1 VYDVQ
6 DWAEARR
13 LFRDGWTKTAIAA
26 KLGMSRNTVADLVGS
41 ESPPRYERAPVGS
54 MLDPFADAI
63 AAMLAEDPKV
73 PATVI
78 IERLRPLGYAGGITI
93 LKERVAKLRPQFR
106 AARSYQRTTYFP
118 GELAHLDWWHTGL
131 SIPVGKGVCREA
143 FGLVATLPHSAAHAC
158 VFSFGRTTADFCPA
172 LVGCLTRLG
181 GVPAG
186 AVVDNDASIVASRR
200 GGVARLVDD
209 VAALFGQLSLKAV
222 VLRPRFPE
230 GKGQGE
236 RTIGYL
242 ETSFLPLRHF
252 ADLADL
258 QSQHDGWASTV
269 AFERRPRRLA
279 GSVADAWRVERGFLA
294 RLPSVPP
301 LTDRHVEAR
310 VSKDGFVRV
319 AGADYSVPPGLSGRR
334 VQLQLS
340 PTEIVARLDGTEVA
354 RHVRSFVPADVVVD
368 PRHARA
374 LRLEREARRR
384 LNSNDIAVPA
394 VDLARYD
401 AAVGISP

>member
-1 VYDVQ
+1 VCDVRHWH
-6 DWAEARR
+6 DARR

-26 KLGMSRNTVADLVGS
+26 TLGMSRNTVADLVAS
-41 ESPPRYERAPVGS
+41 EMPPRYERAPGGS
-54 MLDPFADAI
+54 MLDGFADAV
-63 AAMLAEDPKV
+63 AAMLAEDPTV
-73 PATVI
+73 PATVVL
-78 IERLRPLGYAGGITI
+78 ERLRPLGYVGGITI

-158 VFSFGRTTADFCPA
+158 VFCLDRTTADFCAA
-172 LVGCLTRLG
+172 LVGCLWRLG

-186 AVVDNDASIVASRR
+186 AVIANDASIVASRR
-200 GGVARLVDD
+200 GAMVRLVDE
-209 VAALFGQLSLKAV
+209 VAALFGQLSHKAV
-222 VLRPRFPE
+222 VLRPRLPE

-236 RTIGYL
+236 RIIGYL
-242 ETSFLPLRHF
+242 ETSFLPHRHF
-252 ADLADL
+252 ADRPDL

-269 AFERRPRRLA
+269 AFERHPRRLA
-279 GSVADAWRVERGFLA
+279 GSVAEAWRVERSILA
-294 RLPSVPP
+294 SLPSVLPV
-301 LTDRHVEAR
+301 TDHHLEAR

-319 AGADYSVPPGLSGRR
+319 AGADYSVLPGLAGCR

-340 PTEIVARLDGTEVA
+340 PTEVVARLDGTEVA
-354 RHVRSFVPADVVVD
+354 RHVRSFVTADVVVD
-368 PRHARA
+368 PRHAQA
-374 LRLEREARRR
+374 LRLEREARPR
-384 LNSNDIAVPA
+384 LKCNDVAVPA